1 MEISRSEQKRRA
13 QQLEHLAAALVSL
26 PAHLFP
32 QLPCP
37 PDFAD
42 ELRKTTAMKGGARK
56 RQLKYLARL
65 LRTAETQEELYR
77 FVDRH
82 QGRTLTARREE
93 RQLEQ
98 YRNALLTEVLA
109 GSASSD
115 QDQGGEWWESPTLQE
130 LRQWLP
136 GVDARVLLRLARRF
150 AQTHDP
156 RYSREIFR
164 LLRAALERE
173 KRNQTEA
180 PPG

>member
-26 PAHLFP
+26 PAHLVS

-37 PDFAD
+37 PGFAD
-42 ELRKTTAMKGGARK
+42 ELRRTAAMKGGARK
-56 RQLKYLARL
+56 RQIKYLARL
-65 LRTAETQEELYR
+65 LRTAETQEELYH

-82 QGRTLTARREE
+82 QGRALTARREE

-98 YRNALLTEVLA
+98 YRNALLTEALE

-115 QDQGGEWWESPTLQE
+115 QDEGGEWWESPTLQE

-136 GVDARVLLRLARRF
+136 GVDARALLRLARRF
-150 AQTHDP
+150 AQTRDP
-156 RYSREIFR
+156 RHSREIFR

-173 KRNQTEA
+173 KRSQTGA
-180 PPG
+180 PG